1 MTYATTSDIQ
11 SRMTRTLS
19 DVEIA
24 VCNSLLDDAAII
36 IDTFNASASADAK
49 KLVSCNMVIRAI
61 GGDQSMPIGASQGTV
76 SALGYSQSWTMP
88 SGASVGELYLTRM
101 DKRILG
107 ALGKIGQIFPF
118 EVPEND

>member
-1 MTYATTSDIQ
+1 MAYATTADIQ

-19 DVEIA
+19 ESELTACATI
-24 VCNSLLDDAAII
+24 LDDAAII
-36 IDTFNASASADAK
+36 IDTVNASASADAK

-107 ALGKIGQIFPF
+107 ALGKIGQLFPF